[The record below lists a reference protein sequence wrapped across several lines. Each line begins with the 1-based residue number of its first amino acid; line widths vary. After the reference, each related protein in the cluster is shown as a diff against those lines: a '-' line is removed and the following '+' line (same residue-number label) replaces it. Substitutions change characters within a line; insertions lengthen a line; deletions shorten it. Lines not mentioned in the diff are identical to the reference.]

1 MKFCH
6 PLNIDDQREHSQCT
20 GVREKKAWVDGRA
33 AGMQPM
39 LIHWIFL
46 KGCALVNDGLLTCYT
61 G

>member
-6 PLNIDDQREHSQCT
+6 PFNTDGQREHSQCT

-33 AGMQPM
+33 AGMQPT

-46 KGCALVNDGLLTCYT
+46 KGCALVNDGL
-61 G
+61 